1 MKLQRFR
8 NILSQK
14 AERIGSFV
22 EGVGVGLVIAYFISA
37 FSHALPGAVLYSGF
51 GVMIVAAWLPVWLR
65 RGKAQTDSGGDMQHD

>member
-1 MKLQRFR
+1 MKSRRLRG
-8 NILSQK
+8 ILAEK

-37 FSHALPGAVLYSGF
+37 FSHALPGSVLYSGF

-65 RGKAQTDSGGDMQHD
+65 RGKAQS